1 MDFERL
7 ERAWNSPANSPSAA
21 ASADVVEEMMHT
33 LKKRRDE
40 AAGLARVVG
49 LVLVLW
55 TLKIGYDVVFD
66 PFPFDIRREWSVI
79 PLFALPWI
87 GLILVQLQLRRHR
100 LAHPDPYGSVPATL
114 RALLDENRP
123 ARRTFVIA
131 TSLMGLGVVG
141 VAFALYQLMLVGKM
155 TPANVLQAS
164 ILFGAIMLSVAAY
177 KAWQYLRVL
186 KPETARLER
195 LLAQYSEA

>member
-1 MDFERL
+1 
-7 ERAWNSPANSPSAA
+7 
-21 ASADVVEEMMHT
+21 
-33 LKKRRDE
+33 
-40 AAGLARVVG
+40 
-49 LVLVLW
+49 
-55 TLKIGYDVVFD
+55 
-66 PFPFDIRREWSVI
+66 
-79 PLFALPWI
+79 
-87 GLILVQLQLRRHR
+87 
-100 LAHPDPYGSVPATL
+100 
-114 RALLDENRP
+114 
-123 ARRTFVIA
+123 
-131 TSLMGLGVVG
+131 MGLGVVG